1 MADNATISINS
12 YLDNVKDTSST
23 RKPKSYMAPITKF
36 ADIFDNANKVYKNQ
50 TSTTPSHTNNSK
62 NTRSDEAKDSVSQKN
77 QMKNTETQ
85 DAQNNDKVLAK
96 DRQSQNIQEKD
107 SNNNENSNENNT
119 NTDNNT
125 DNKNTQKDTKN
136 TEDKNVEYTNESEE
150 TAPMKTVEKNDT
162 EKADA
167 SYQQAKDLLTSEVQ
181 NSANNQNQTA
191 KTTNANQ
198 ETTTTTPLDNTI
210 SAIEDTFKGMLAKLV
225 GNDETQADN
234 NKQSENVK
242 ADDTNAQT
250 DANQS
255 TAQTV
260 MDTVI
265 QQNTN
270 IIANAVSSGISVS
283 NNNLNQ
289 LAQSTNTEV
298 PAVNNQLNNIQTQ
311 TQQTL
316 SNLQT
321 SQQTDAAQKAQVTQE
336 QIQNNVPVDANAQI
350 PVTENSQTKELMVSS
365 DVDSSQVDTNTKDN
379 VKELLNKTSLN
390 QDILDKTNAKVVSV
404 ETSTFSNSNANS
416 NNLLNKQNTQ
426 EQAVKLEL
434 QSNTEQPAA
443 KINQEPT
450 QNNLDLTAM
459 ATSTTQTSF
468 AKTLDATQAQ
478 TQTNTAPKELS
489 QNDIL
494 AQINK
499 QINTKNLQ
507 DESSTR
513 VNIILKPENLGKISL
528 ELVNSKDGLT
538 AQLTTEN
545 SQVKEILDKS
555 LNSLKDTL
563 NNNGVNV
570 NNVSVK
576 VEETQKQSG
585 GDMSSLN
592 NGQTNDMNQ
601 GFSNNTQHQNQN
613 QTNFGND
620 KDMTNNEDLDIN
632 NSESIETSEEQEE
645 YVSNV
650 SHSGQIDYKI

>member
-1 MADNATISINS
+1 MADNATININS
-12 YLDNVKDTSST
+12 YLDNVKDSSST
-23 RKPKSYMAPITKF
+23 RKPKSYMAPDSKF
-36 ADIFDNANKVYKNQ
+36 ADIFDNANKAYKNQ
-50 TSTTPSHTNNSK
+50 THTTPSHTNIPK
-62 NTRSDEAKDSVSQKN
+62 NTTSEEIKDSVSQKN
-77 QMKNTETQ
+77 QMKNTDNQGAQ
-85 DAQNNDKVLAK
+85 DNDKVLAK
-96 DRQSQNIQEKD
+96 DKQPQDTQEKD
-107 SNNNENSNENNT
+107 FSNNENSNENNT
-119 NTDNNT
+119 DT
-125 DNKNTQKDTKN
+125 DNKNTKNDTKN

-150 TAPMKTVEKNDT
+150 TPPMKTVEKNDT
-162 EKADA
+162 EQTDS
-167 SYQQAKDLLTSEVQ
+167 SYQQVKDILASEVED
-181 NSANNQNQTA
+181 SANNQNQTA
-191 KTTNANQ
+191 KATNTNQ

-225 GNDETQADN
+225 GNNETQADN
-234 NKQSENVK
+234 KQNENTK
-242 ADDTNAQT
+242 TDNTNANAPT

-255 TAQTV
+255 AAQTV

-270 IIANAVSSGISVS
+270 IIANAVSTGISVTTNDTGLS
-283 NNNLNQ
+283 Q
-289 LAQSTNTEV
+289 LTKNTDTEV

-316 SNLQT
+316 SNLKM
-321 SQQTDAAQKAQVTQE
+321 SQQTDAAQKAQLTQE
-336 QIQNNVPVDANAQI
+336 QAQNNVPVDANGQI
-350 PVTENSQTKELMVSS
+350 PVTENLQTKELLVSS
-365 DVDSSQVDTNTKDN
+365 DVNSSQVDTNTKDN

-434 QSNTEQPAA
+434 QSSTPQNTNTITPET
-443 KINQEPT
+443 T
-450 QNNLDLTAM
+450 QNNLDLTAI

-555 LNSLKDTL
+555 LNSLKDSL

-585 GDMSSLN
+585 SDMSSLN

-613 QTNFGND
+613 QTNFGNN
-620 KDMTNNEDLDIN
+620 KEISNNENPDIN